1 MTRMRVLICAAELS
15 LLYNIM
21 LLLSVTMDY
30 EWATTRAAGGQFDT
44 FPISIRILYFFMAA
58 FMGALMF
65 WVWDKREGINTLRSQ
80 RFSNALVLL
89 FSLSTF
95 MQLIS
100 RSSDER
106 WNAIPAIILAI
117 TFYKIRNSNKR
128 GD

>member
-1 MTRMRVLICAAELS
+1 MRVLIFTAELS
-15 LLYNIM
+15 LLYNIV
-21 LLLSVTMDY
+21 LLLSVTMNY
-30 EWATTRAAGGQFDT
+30 KWATTRAAGGQFDS

-80 RFSNALVLL
+80 RFSNALAIL

-106 WNAIPAIILAI
+106 WNAIPAMILAI

>member
-1 MTRMRVLICAAELS
+1 MLIFAAELS
-15 LLYNIM
+15 LLYNIV
-21 LLLSVTMDY
+21 LLLSVAMNY
-30 EWATTRAAGGQFDT
+30 EWATTRAAGGQFDS

-65 WVWDKREGINTLRSQ
+65 WVWDKREGISTLRSQ
-80 RFSNALVLL
+80 RFSNALAIL

>member
-1 MTRMRVLICAAELS
+1 MRVLIFTAELS
-15 LLYNIM
+15 LLYNIV
-21 LLLSVTMDY
+21 LLLSVTMNY
-30 EWATTRAAGGQFDT
+30 KWATTRAAGGQFDS
-44 FPISIRILYFFMAA
+44 FPISIRILYFFMAT

-65 WVWDKREGINTLRSQ
+65 WVWDKREGISTLRSQ
-80 RFSNALVLL
+80 RLSNALAIL
-89 FSLSTF
+89 FSLSTL

-117 TFYKIRNSNKR
+117 TFHKIRNSNKR

>member
-1 MTRMRVLICAAELS
+1 MLIFAAELS
-15 LLYNIM
+15 LLYNIV
-21 LLLSVTMDY
+21 LLLSVAMNF
-30 EWATTRAAGGQFDT
+30 EWATTRAAGGQFDS

-58 FMGALMF
+58 FMGALIF

-80 RFSNALVLL
+80 RFSNALAIL

-117 TFYKIRNSNKR
+117 TFYKIRNSNKC